1 VFRKGFPA
9 LPSLSITQS
18 NIQAALVSF
27 LTGVLPSGMEIDE
40 GQINRVPEPSGS
52 DFVVFW
58 VLRRERLATNIDA
71 YADCAF
77 TASIAGSVLNV
88 AQVQL
93 GTITPGATL
102 FGSGVAANT
111 VISQGLSGTGGVG
124 TYSLSIPQTI
134 SSEQMA
140 AGTLSVMQETMIVF
154 QLDVHGPNSSDN
166 AQIITTL
173 FRDAFAV
180 DFFNQFGNISPLY
193 ADDPKQIPFINAES
207 QYEYRWVIEAHLQ
220 ADQVV
225 LGLPQQFASTVTLT
239 TESVTVTFPQ

>member
-1 VFRKGFPA
+1 M
-9 LPSLSITQS
+9 PSLSINQS
-18 NIQAALVSF
+18 NIQTALVSF
-27 LTGVLPSGMEIDE
+27 LTSVLPSGMEIVE
-40 GQINRVPEPSGS
+40 GQDNRVPEPSGS

-58 VLRRERLATNIDA
+58 ILRRDRLATNVDA
-71 YADCAF
+71 FADCAF
-77 TASIAGSVLNV
+77 TASIVGSVLNV
-88 AQVQL
+88 TEVQL
-93 GTITPGATL
+93 GTIGAGSTL

-111 VISQGLSGTGGVG
+111 VISGNLSGTGGVG
-124 TYSLSIPQTI
+124 TYAISVPQSI

-140 AGTLSVMQETMIVF
+140 AGTLSVMQETMLVF

-166 AQIITTL
+166 AQIISTL
-173 FRDAFAV
+173 WRDAFAV

-193 ADDPKQIPFINAES
+193 ADEPKQIPFINAES

-239 TESVTVTFPQ
+239 TESVIVTFPQ